1 ADSID
6 TVTYKVNGEVV
17 PGSKNY
23 WAQLISGLTEKKYEV
38 TLDVVS
44 KMGQRGTASVDFE
57 VVKNAAP
64 QCALSYTESNMSW
77 SFTNKCIDTDGK
89 LVRYEWY
96 INDELRNVFGST
108 ATLSKNLNRGKQDIR
123 VVAYDDSGDSAT
135 QRTTVY
141 GPDEGASKSVDSVET
156 SQ

>member
-1 ADSID
+1 
-6 TVTYKVNGEVV
+6 
-17 PGSKNY
+17 
-23 WAQLISGLTEKKYEV
+23 
-38 TLDVVS
+38 
-44 KMGQRGTASVDFE
+44 
-57 VVKNAAP
+57 
-64 QCALSYTESNMSW
+64 MSL
-77 SFTNKCIDTDGK
+77 SFTNKCNDTYGK

-96 INDELRNVFGST
+96 INDELKNVFGST

-141 GPDEGASKSVDSVET
+141 GLDEGASKSVDSVET

>member
-1 ADSID
+1 
-6 TVTYKVNGEVV
+6 YKVNGKVV
-17 PGSKNY
+17 EGSKNY
-23 WAQLISGLTEKKYEV
+23 WAQVISGLTEQKYV
-38 TLDVVS
+38 ITMDVVS
-44 KMGQRGTASVDFE
+44 KMGQRGTASVDFD
-57 VVKNAAP
+57 VVKNSVP
-64 QCALSYTESNMSW
+64 QCTLSYTETNLSW
-77 SFTNKCIDTDGK
+77 SFTNKCVDTDGK

-141 GPDEGASKSVDSVET
+141 GPDEETSKSEGKNDS